1 MTVGPDYVKIKSET
15 ADKWHT
21 QLKGGLSEE
30 VLNPETLACWWTTLN
45 DPVLSHII
53 KRAVSGNL
61 NLKGAVARIDEA
73 RALRGINRAGFFPLL
88 NADASATKYQDSKNS
103 ENRNRDRLYA
113 AGFDAD
119 WELDVFGGVRR
130 SVEAADANIEVA
142 QEGLHDVLVNLQAEV
157 AINYVEVRTYQK
169 RLAIIKANIKT
180 QEEILKLN
188 RSLYKAGIINE
199 LTVQESLYSL
209 EHLHAA
215 IPVLQT
221 GLEAAKNRLAV
232 LLGEKPGSIH
242 GELYAEKSIP
252 VPPAM
257 VAVGIPAETL
267 RRRPD
272 IRRAERNLAAMTARI
287 GIATANL
294 YPKFRLFG
302 TIGLESVSTGDLLT
316 SASRAW
322 SFGPRISWNIF
333 DASAIRQKIKAESA
347 IQKQALIQY
356 ESTILNALEEVENV
370 LIAYTQEQ
378 SRHRSLE
385 AATVAARK
393 AYELSLNLYKAG
405 LINFNNVLTSQ
416 YSMQLFEDKLALSNG
431 AIASNFIRL
440 YKALGGGWEYSEQ
453 TNKSKS

>member
-1 MTVGPDYVKIKSET
+1 MKSIIFKKYHYKETVRRTYSSLKIMSIISVFLTISGCMTAGPDYVKINPEA

-21 QLKGGLSEE
+21 QLKGGLSKE
-30 VLNPETLACWWTTLN
+30 VVNPETLACWWTTLN

-53 KRAVSGNL
+53 KRALSGNL

-88 NADASATKYQDSKNS
+88 DTDASATKYQDSKNS
-103 ENRNRDRLYA
+103 DNRNRDRLYA

-169 RLAIIKANIKT
+169 RLAITKANIKT

-188 RSLYKAGIINE
+188 RSLCKAGITNE
-199 LTVQESLYSL
+199 LTVHESLYNL
-209 EHLHAA
+209 EHSRSL
-215 IPVLQT
+215 IPLLKT

-242 GELYAEKSIP
+242 EELYAEKSIP

-267 RRRPD
+267 RHRPD
-272 IRRAERNLAAMTARI
+272 IRRAERKER
-287 GIATANL
+287 
-294 YPKFRLFG
+294 R
-302 TIGLESVSTGDLLT
+302 
-316 SASRAW
+316 
-322 SFGPRISWNIF
+322 
-333 DASAIRQKIKAESA
+333 
-347 IQKQALIQY
+347 
-356 ESTILNALEEVENV
+356 
-370 LIAYTQEQ
+370 
-378 SRHRSLE
+378 
-385 AATVAARK
+385 
-393 AYELSLNLYKAG
+393 
-405 LINFNNVLTSQ
+405 
-416 YSMQLFEDKLALSNG
+416 
-431 AIASNFIRL
+431 
-440 YKALGGGWEYSEQ
+440 
-453 TNKSKS
+453 